1 MEATIWFESVYQ
13 EHADFCF
20 RLGRR
25 LLAGRQEED
34 VLYDVVQ
41 EVFTAVWQKRA
52 ELMNHPNIGGWL
64 TLAVK
69 YRVMGAENRR
79 GRREQRQAYSLD
91 DEELG
96 AQLAAPQ
103 LTPEQ
108 QTELQEKIGVLR
120 ELLGEENAELFLA
133 YAVDGYRA
141 KELGERF
148 GLSENCVHVRISRM
162 KKKLAAHP
170 ELLYALL
177 MASMGALR
185 PL

>member
-1 MEATIWFESVYQ
+1 MEATIWFESVYR

-25 LLAGRQEED
+25 LLAGRQDEEI
-34 VLYDVVQ
+34 LYDVVQ
-41 EVFTAVWQKRA
+41 EVFAAVWQKRA

-69 YRVMGAENRR
+69 YRMMSAESRR
-79 GRREQRQAYSLD
+79 GKREQRQAYSLD

-108 QTELQEKIGVLR
+108 QAELQEKMDVLR
-120 ELLGEENAELFLA
+120 DLLGEENAELFLA
-133 YAVDGYRA
+133 YAVEGYRA

-162 KKKLAAHP
+162 KKKLVAHP
-170 ELLYALL
+170 ELLYVLL
-177 MASMGALR
+177 MASMGAFR

>member
-25 LLAGRQEED
+25 LLAGGQDED

-41 EVFTAVWQKRA
+41 EVFVSVWQKRE
-52 ELMNHPNIGGWL
+52 ELMSHPNLGGWL

-69 YRVMGAENRR
+69 YRVMSAESKR

-96 AQLAAPQ
+96 AQLSAPQ

-108 QTELQEKIGVLR
+108 QAELKEKMDVLR

-162 KKKLAAHP
+162 KKKLVAHP
-170 ELLYALL
+170 ELLYVLL
-177 MASMGALR
+177 MASLGALR